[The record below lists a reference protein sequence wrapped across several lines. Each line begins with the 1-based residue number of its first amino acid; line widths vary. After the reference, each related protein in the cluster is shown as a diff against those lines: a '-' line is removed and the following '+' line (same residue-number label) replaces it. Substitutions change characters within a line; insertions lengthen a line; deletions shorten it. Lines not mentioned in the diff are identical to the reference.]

1 VQPGHRGR
9 PTAPLD
15 ERIEAHCHED
25 LVRAVRQALL
35 RYRPELVQIEHIELA
50 ALSGLR
56 MPGQR
61 WVLGLHDAYLPED
74 FSTPESARRWHDH
87 LLTSYDAVTVCSPED
102 EALSAH
108 PWTVCVPNGT
118 SFAAVK
124 SSPSSFQMLFMGPFR
139 YAQNLHGIRRF
150 LRTAY
155 PQIKAAVPEA
165 SLQVLGGDGAPD
177 AVASDE
183 LFAQPGISVLGYRD
197 DVPELLSECALTVNP
212 LSDIRGSSIKVIESL
227 AAGRACVST
236 EEGARGFSGAAFP
249 GLITVGQVA
258 DMAAPV
264 IELLTDSEK
273 RRRIEMPPPSEIER
287 FQWQH
292 CAGIQSALY
301 RTLLEGAHA

>member
-1 VQPGHRGR
+1 M
-9 PTAPLD
+9 
-15 ERIEAHCHED
+15 
-25 LVRAVRQALL
+25 
-35 RYRPELVQIEHIELA
+35 ELA
-50 ALSGLR
+50 ALSALR

-74 FSTPESARRWHDH
+74 FSTPQAARRWHDH
-87 LLTSYDAVTVCSPED
+87 VLTSYDAVTVCSPED

-108 PWTVCVPNGT
+108 PHTVCVPNGT
-118 SFAAVK
+118 SFTADH

-139 YAQNLHGIRRF
+139 YAQNLHGIRGF
-150 LRTAY
+150 LRMAY
-155 PQIKAAVPEA
+155 PQIKAVIPEA
-165 SLQVLGGDGAPD
+165 SLRILGGDEAP
-177 AVASDE
+177 ATVAGDE
-183 LFAQPGISVLGYRD
+183 LFAQPGVSVLGYRD

-212 LSDIRGSSIKVIESL
+212 LSGIRGSSIKVIESL

-236 EEGARGFSGAAFP
+236 EEGARGVDGAAFP

-264 IELLTDSEK
+264 IDLLTHTEK
-273 RRRIEMPPPSEIER
+273 RRRIEMPPRSEIER